1 MCLKF
6 IYMKRAGCNIVTGEG
21 GKTREIVLC
30 CLEFSETGFRWW
42 THEVSS
48 IFSLKLSNVS
58 YRHISKWRN
67 QSHHC
72 TELWTTKFWHWSNK
86 GHSWIR
92 HSKWHPRKTDRS
104 LGVCY
109 IWRPMYVFCLNLTL
123 KQNYYMIWTPVIFL
137 FINCTC
143 NASKRK

>member
-1 MCLKF
+1 MMCFIF
-6 IYMKRAGCNIVTGEG
+6 IYMKRVWCNVVTGGG
-21 GKTREIVLC
+21 GKKAGDCFCVVYKFLKQGSDDE
-30 CLEFSETGFRWW
+30 
-42 THEVSS
+42 H
-48 IFSLKLSNVS
+48 LKLVQYFHQN
-58 YRHISKWRN
+58 SKMFLTDTWRN

-123 KQNYYMIWTPVIFL
+123 KQNYCMIWTPVIFL